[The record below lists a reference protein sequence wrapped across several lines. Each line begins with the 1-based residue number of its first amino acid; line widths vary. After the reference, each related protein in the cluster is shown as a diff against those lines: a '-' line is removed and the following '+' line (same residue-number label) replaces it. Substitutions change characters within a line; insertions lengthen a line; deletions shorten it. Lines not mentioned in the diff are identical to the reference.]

1 MMRRWLALGALVAGC
16 AQVAAPDLDRSIL
29 GSQGLV
35 AWLNDSG
42 VPVETASPYV
52 NRSATDLSLRIQPL
66 LDSNL
71 YAEDSELIG
80 SPARQSLQD
89 LDAWVMEDNLRTLPT
104 LTILPKWRGGAMD
117 SRTVHQNLL
126 IGPVELR
133 QLVAQVRRELRV
145 IRAPGVVEAKPDM
158 GEPLRIALFQPQ
170 LFARDSLGS
179 ECVEKVGLPQGAL
192 IVDCLPDGDRKR
204 HLLLSDP
211 DLMNNH
217 GLAIAEN
224 ARFARLWLA
233 DLQADLGG
241 MPIYLDR
248 LNRVSVEGP
257 DAVAQAPQ
265 TIGFP
270 PLLRWPLPI
279 FWALGMALLLLAFW
293 RGARRFGPPLPEDSG
308 AVEPSKTAAID
319 AKARLLRLSGDDGR
333 MVADYVRARMLAL
346 AAGVYGP
353 PGANEAGVARLLDR
367 LGARAPDL
375 ARDFA
380 RSARSLTD
388 APQGAAPYQELTRFR
403 ELLGKVKDELG

>member
-1 MMRRWLALGALVAGC
+1 MIRRWLAVGALVAGC

-42 VPVETASPYV
+42 VPVETASPYA
-52 NRSATDLSLRIQPL
+52 NRSATELSLRIQPI
-66 LDSNL
+66 LDSHL
-71 YAEDSELIG
+71 YTRDAELVG

-89 LDAWVMEDNLRTLPT
+89 LDAWVIEENLRTLPT

-117 SRTVHQNLL
+117 SSVVHRNLL
-126 IGPVELR
+126 IGPIELR
-133 QLVAQVRRELRV
+133 QLVAQLRRELRV
-145 IRAPGVVEAKPDM
+145 VRTPGLVEATVDI

-192 IVDCLPDGDRKR
+192 IVECLPDGDRKR

-217 GLAIAEN
+217 GLALAQN
-224 ARFARLWLA
+224 ARFAQRWIVA
-233 DLQADLGG
+233 LQADLGG
-241 MPIYLDR
+241 KPVYMDR
-248 LNRVSVEGP
+248 LNRISVDSPESY
-257 DAVAQAPQ
+257 AQAPE
-265 TIGFP
+265 THDFP

-279 FWALGMALLLLAFW
+279 FWALGAVVLLLAFW
-293 RGARRFGPPLPEDSG
+293 RGARRFGPPLPDDSG

-319 AKARLLRLSGDDGR
+319 AKARLLRLSGDDAR
-333 MVADYVRARMLAL
+333 MVGDYVRARMFAL

-353 PGANEAGVARLLDR
+353 SGANEAGVERFLTR
-367 LGARAPDL
+367 LGTFAPDL

-388 APQGAAPYQELTRFR
+388 APQGAALYQELTRFR